1 MYHLL
6 AGKTRLPATEREQPA
21 FVPKQGISNA
31 LIGNQPAY
39 GDGWFKS
46 FATIADF
53 WSTAAAQA
61 QHAQVT

>member
-1 MYHLL
+1 
-6 AGKTRLPATEREQPA
+6 
-21 FVPKQGISNA
+21 VPKQGISNA